1 MFTVKV
7 PATSANLGPGFD
19 TLGLALQLYL
29 EIKVK
34 IIPPSGGIRFF
45 VDGEEYPE
53 EIFGDNLLY
62 QAMKIV
68 FAEAHVVE
76 VPGLELT
83 INSSIPPGKGL
94 GSSAAAIVAGL
105 YAANEVLEKRFAQE
119 DLISWAVEMEGH
131 ADNVVP
137 AVAGG
142 LTTAMLYRKKVYY
155 QQFSFPPELKLVVA
169 VPDIPISTDE
179 SRQLLPK
186 KINFKDMVN
195 NLQRASYL
203 LASLIKHDFRHLPA
217 AMDDAIFQPR
227 RKQLIP
233 GFDRVFSQALGNG
246 ALGVALSGSGSSII
260 AFCQQEEKRVAQ
272 AMQDAFAVSG
282 VQSQLM
288 ILAADPD
295 GVKVLR

>member
-105 YAANEVLEKRFAQE
+105 YAANEVLE
-119 DLISWAVEMEGH
+119 
-131 ADNVVP
+131 
-137 AVAGG
+137 
-142 LTTAMLYRKKVYY
+142 
-155 QQFSFPPELKLVVA
+155 
-169 VPDIPISTDE
+169 
-179 SRQLLPK
+179 
-186 KINFKDMVN
+186 
-195 NLQRASYL
+195 
-203 LASLIKHDFRHLPA
+203 
-217 AMDDAIFQPR
+217 
-227 RKQLIP
+227 
-233 GFDRVFSQALGNG
+233 
-246 ALGVALSGSGSSII
+246 
-260 AFCQQEEKRVAQ
+260 
-272 AMQDAFAVSG
+272 
-282 VQSQLM
+282 
-288 ILAADPD
+288 
-295 GVKVLR
+295 

>member
-29 EIKVK
+29 EVKVK
-34 IIPPSGGIRFF
+34 IISQSNRIRFF

-68 FAEAHVVE
+68 FAEAHIVE
-76 VPGLELT
+76 APGLELT

-105 YAANEVLEKRFAQE
+105 YAANEILEKRFTQE

-142 LTTAMLYRKKVYY
+142 LTTAMLYRGKVYY
-155 QQFSFPPELKLVVA
+155 QQFPFPPELKLVVV
-169 VPDIPISTDE
+169 VPDIQISTDE

-186 KINFKDMVN
+186 KIDFIDMVN

-217 AMDDAIFQPR
+217 AMDDVIFQPR

-282 VQSQLM
+282 IQSQLM